1 MASTASRAAP
11 PPCRTRCPTQAA
23 ARHHRRLAAACFGE
37 IVRAPPCKRRV
48 QERSDMGL
56 HESRRRGRVGLGLPC
71 HLLRREDLDLSPDR
85 LNQSGKND
93 HEVAGMTGF
102 QAGVYGLFFDAD
114 LAHPIRRGACLTP
127 ALLHELVSLPP
138 CPPPTPPTPPD

>member
-23 ARHHRRLAAACFGE
+23 ARHPRRLAAACFGE

-56 HESRRRGRVGLGLPC
+56 HESRRRSRVGLGLPR

-85 LNQSGKND
+85 TNPTGKKA
-93 HEVAGMTGF
+93 HAVAGLTGC
-102 QAGVYGLFFDAD
+102 QAGVYVLFFDAD
-114 LAHPIRRGACLTP
+114 LVHAIPRGPRL
-127 ALLHELVSLPP
+127 
-138 CPPPTPPTPPD
+138 

>member
-1 MASTASRAAP
+1 MCLWLTLFFFFKQKTAYELRISDWSSDV
-11 PPCRTRCPTQAA
+11 CSSD
-23 ARHHRRLAAACFGE
+23 L
-37 IVRAPPCKRRV
+37 PPCKRRV

-56 HESRRRGRVGLGLPC
+56 HESRRRSRVGLRLPC

-102 QAGVYGLFFDAD
+102 QAGVYGLFFDDD
-114 LAHPIRRGACLTP
+114 LSQATMRGDFLTP
-127 ALLHELVSLPP
+127 ALVL
-138 CPPPTPPTPPD
+138 

>member
-23 ARHHRRLAAACFGE
+23 ARHPRRLAAACFGE

-48 QERSDMGL
+48 QERSDLGL
-56 HESRRRGRVGLGLPC
+56 HESRRRSRVGLGLPC
-71 HLLRREDLDLSPDR
+71 HLLRRADLDLSPDS

-93 HEVAGMTGF
+93 HEVAGMTAF
-102 QAGVYGLFFDAD
+102 QAGGYGLFSYDY
-114 LAHPIRRGACLTP
+114 LAQWNRRG
-127 ALLHELVSLPP
+127 V
-138 CPPPTPPTPPD
+138 CPTKKG

>member
-11 PPCRTRCPTQAA
+11 PPCRTRFPTQAA
-23 ARHHRRLAAACFGE
+23 ARHPRRLAAACFGE

-56 HESRRRGRVGLGLPC
+56 HESRRRSRVGLGLPC

-102 QAGVYGLFFDAD
+102 QAGVYGLRLEEHTSELQSLMRISYAVFF
-114 LAHPIRRGACLTP
+114 LKKKKYQYTISVH
-127 ALLHELVSLPP
+127 HH
-138 CPPPTPPTPPD
+138 